1 MVKKIVKALFNSIL
15 LIVCVSN
22 CNSLEERQKNAI
34 ETVLREDK
42 SLMVAAQNENKNKKN
57 QIAVF
62 TVYTQQMKMISLEH
76 CPPDFSE
83 SFRKHIYA
91 WEDAVKQ
98 MRKKDDDFLGSLFG
112 GLIGFFT
119 GNAPLALGSLAKILA
134 DNGVDMQQVTD
145 TWREVELSAIR
156 YKAKLPGNQD

>member
-1 MVKKIVKALFNSIL
+1 MKKIVKALFNSIL

-42 SLMVAAQNENKNKKN
+42 SLMVAAQNEIKNKKN

-98 MRKKDDDFLGSLFG
+98 MR
-112 GLIGFFT
+112 
-119 GNAPLALGSLAKILA
+119 
-134 DNGVDMQQVTD
+134 
-145 TWREVELSAIR
+145 
-156 YKAKLPGNQD
+156 